1 MESSSNK
8 IILVQYKIQISNF
21 YYYDFATILS
31 KYFITTNSQKIVK
44 SYISDIEENNL
55 IIEVILKDQ

>member
-8 IILVQYKIQISNF
+8 IILIQYKIQISNF
-21 YYYDFATILS
+21 YYYNFATILS
-31 KYFITTNSQKIVK
+31 KYFIITNSQKIVK

>member
-21 YYYDFATILS
+21 YYYNFATILS
-31 KYFITTNSQKIVK
+31 KYSITTNSQKIVK